1 MKYIEEK
8 YFEVHFGGLIFERYI
23 FGEACVRGEFCVSI
37 TIESNIIS
45 TRCMYLLYA
54 NLFCIFTCPFF
65 STFLPP
71 QARRAQAYS

>member
-37 TIESNIIS
+37 TIEPNIIS
-45 TRCMYLLYA
+45 TRCMYPSKTA
-54 NLFCIFTCPFF
+54 E
-65 STFLPP
+65 S
-71 QARRAQAYS
+71 